1 MLTFSLNKI
10 YVSLIKSTKELLRN
24 TFKKRNVYDCIRKRI
39 FNYWNYKCFPQYE
52 VSASA
57 KKIILVTLRYKHFL
71 LRKITATLFQKFQQT
86 PKFTFLCC
94 IYSFIFFCFVQKCQS
109 RNEHHLL
116 NSYKTFRVHCIV
128 TLFRYVVRLLY
139 LHHRLAVVHHEFSKK
154 RIMILPLSI
163 SYTKNYSA
171 TT

>member
-1 MLTFSLNKI
+1 MFSAIWSLSFNKKNHSCYVTVQTFSIEEDHSNPFPKVPANSEIHIFVLYLQFI
-10 YVSLIKSTKELLRN
+10 Y
-24 TFKKRNVYDCIRKRI
+24 
-39 FNYWNYKCFPQYE
+39 
-52 VSASA
+52 
-57 KKIILVTLRYKHFL
+57 
-71 LRKITATLFQKFQQT
+71 
-86 PKFTFLCC
+86 
-94 IYSFIFFCFVQKCQS
+94 FCFVQKCQS

-154 RIMILPLSI
+154 KNHDILPLSI